1 MRGPGVSLVNISLWQ
16 KITREKSKN
25 NAFLCIAIG
34 FSMRLTLS
42 SHSYIF
48 ILNTR
53 ALFLLAV
60 QGKYINSAGEGEESG
75 IILL

>member
-1 MRGPGVSLVNISLWQ
+1 
-16 KITREKSKN
+16 
-25 NAFLCIAIG
+25 
-34 FSMRLTLS
+34 MRLTLS

-60 QGKYINSAGEGEESG
+60 QGKYINSAGEGDESG